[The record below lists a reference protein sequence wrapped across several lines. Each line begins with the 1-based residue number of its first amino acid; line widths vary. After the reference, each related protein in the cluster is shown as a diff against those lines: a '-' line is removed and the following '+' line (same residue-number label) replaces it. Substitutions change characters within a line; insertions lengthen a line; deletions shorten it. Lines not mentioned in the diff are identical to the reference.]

1 MKTLSGK
8 NVLITG
14 AASGI
19 GRLMAQYFA
28 EEGCHLAILDIN
40 KDLLTQAEN
49 EIRRTGVKVAA
60 YLCDISSEKDVDATV
75 KVVTKEF
82 QQIDILV
89 NNAGIV
95 TGKLFVDM
103 SIEEVK
109 RVLAV
114 NLMGTV
120 MMTKKIL
127 PQMMKRNAGQIVNI
141 ASSAGFIGMP
151 QMAEYCASK
160 FANIGFSDSLRLELK
175 KAGYKNI
182 KLTIVCPYA
191 ISTGMFAGF
200 KPLLLNPI
208 LKPEKVAQ
216 KVVKATR
223 KAKPYLII
231 PAYIKSLYLMKLL
244 PTGFADRLFL
254 LFGAGRAM
262 ENFVGRKG
270 RQKE

>member
-1 MKTLSGK
+1 MQSLSGK

-19 GRLMAQYFA
+19 GRLMARYFA
-28 EEGCHLAILDIN
+28 EEGCSLAILDVN
-40 KDLLTQAEN
+40 KDLLMQAEK
-49 EIRRTGVKVAA
+49 EISQTGVKVKA
-60 YLCDISSEKDVDATV
+60 YFCDISNEQNIDTTVNAVNSEFK
-75 KVVTKEF
+75 
-82 QQIDILV
+82 QIDILV

-103 SIEEVK
+103 SIAEFR
-109 RVLAV
+109 RVLDV

-127 PQMMKRNAGQIVNI
+127 PQMMKRKAGQIVNI
-141 ASSAGFIGMP
+141 ASTAGFIGMP

-160 FANIGFSDSLRLELK
+160 FADIGFSDSLRLELK

-182 KLTIVCPYA
+182 KITIVCPYA

-231 PAYIKSLYLMKLL
+231 PSYIRSLYLMKML
-244 PTGFADRLFL
+244 PVGFFDRLFL

-270 RQKE
+270 QKK